1 MFKLALFD
9 LDDTCFEHSIE
20 KDCYQEVIDYCK
32 TKNINICMKDI
43 MNAKEKAKN
52 KTPNTVNRLFYFK
65 HLFQSDLNLS
75 LECYK
80 IYWNKFYS
88 SIEPFEG
95 LIEVLE
101 FFKKYGVKMRICTNF
116 TLEHQLEKC
125 KTLKILSY
133 FEDICTSEE
142 SCVSKPH
149 ERIFKDSIEPY
160 KYDEVCMF
168 GDRIDTDIKGC
179 SYLGIKGFFIG
190 KHKKSLYEEGIFYF
204 KNWIE
209 IRDFFTIYFNSL
221 ETLIECCKRV
231 GERFD
236 YTQAG
241 GGNVSIKFT
250 YKEHNF
256 IIIKSSGVSLNE
268 VSFFN
273 GHTLLCNSNICW
285 GKKQSIETGL
295 HTTCTSKIVV
305 HCHPISLVASMC
317 NNEFKTEYPLI
328 PYKPPG
334 EELTNAIIPY
344 KDEPII
350 LLRNHGIIYQTNETC
365 LDKLNEVC
373 GFYKEYELCNTISSK
388 LGGTTILSQLS
399 NRFDKLIKNNIDIC
413 KVITTPDVAV
423 FCGEII
429 KDDILQSKNTS
440 NIFYINSHI
449 YIHSPTL
456 KMCKQIEEVFQ
467 FQLMCLETFF
477 IRYDNNIPISLTNI
491 ELYKLQNRDDEK
503 YRKQI

>member
-9 LDDTCFEHSIE
+9 LDDTCFDHGVE
-20 KDCYQEVIDYCK
+20 KDCYRAVIDYCK
-32 TKNINICMKDI
+32 TKNINVTMNDI
-43 MNAKEKAKN
+43 ISSKEKAKN
-52 KTPNTVNRLFYFK
+52 KTPNTINRLLYFK
-65 HLFQSDLNLS
+65 KLFPSDLNLS

-80 IYWNKFYS
+80 VYWNKFYS

-101 FFKKYGVKMRICTNF
+101 CFKKYGIKMRICTNF
-116 TLEHQLEKC
+116 TLEHQIEKC
-125 KTLKILSY
+125 KSLKILSY

-142 SCVSKPH
+142 SCISKPH

-168 GDRIDTDIKGC
+168 GDRNDTDIKGC
-179 SYLGIKGFFIG
+179 SYLGIKSFFIG
-190 KHKKSLYEEGIFYF
+190 KHNKPLYSEGVFYF

-209 IRDFFTIYFNSL
+209 VRDFFKVYFESL
-221 ETLIECCKRV
+221 YTLIECCKRV

-241 GGNVSIKFT
+241 GGNISIKFT
-250 YKEHNF
+250 YKKVDF
-256 IIIKSSGVSLNE
+256 IIIKSSGVALSE
-268 VSFFN
+268 VTLFN
-273 GHTLLCNSNICW
+273 GHTLLTKSGICW
-285 GKKQSIETGL
+285 GKKESIETCL

-317 NNEFKTEYPLI
+317 NPEFKTNYPLI
-328 PYKPPG
+328 PYKAPG
-334 EELTNAIIPY
+334 KELSNAILPY

-350 LLRNHGIIYQTNETC
+350 LLSNHGIIYQTNDIC

-373 GFYKEYELCNTISSK
+373 GYFKEYDLCNTISSK
-388 LGGTTILSQLS
+388 LGGITILSQLS
-399 NRFDKLIKNNIDIC
+399 NRFDALFKKNTDIC
-413 KVITTPDVAV
+413 KFIITPDVAV

-429 KDDILQSKNTS
+429 KDDISQAKNTS
-440 NIFYINSHI
+440 NIFYINSFI
-449 YIHSPTL
+449 YIHSPSL

-467 FQLMCLETFF
+467 FQLMCLEKFF
-477 IRYDNNIPISLTNI
+477 IRYTTPLTLSNV
-491 ELYKLQNRDDEK
+491 EANKLQNREDEK
-503 YRKQI
+503 YRKQN